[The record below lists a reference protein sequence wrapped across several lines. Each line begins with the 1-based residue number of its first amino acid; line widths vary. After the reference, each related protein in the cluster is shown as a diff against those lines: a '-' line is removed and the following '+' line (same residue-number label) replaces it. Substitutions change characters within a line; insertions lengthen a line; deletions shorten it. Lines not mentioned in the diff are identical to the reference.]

1 MRTSKALIVVMS
13 AAVLLLSLSGCR
25 KELCY
30 DHDHWKSNVVAD
42 WELVWERDYGMAW
55 EQNWD
60 SPAGYV
66 YDSLRPVPGTGIA
79 VLVYKEDST
88 YSERHIGADGG
99 LLPLGQGLQSM
110 LFYNDDTEYIIFS
123 GLNSHAEASASTR
136 TRTRSTYTERHGDES
151 TVSSPDMLYG
161 SWIEDYEAPGTLD
174 ASPVDLAVTMKPLV
188 YSYLVIYEF
197 ERGVEHVKLARGAL
211 AGMAQSVYLQDGRTG
226 EDKATI
232 LFEDAV
238 IDQERGVVT
247 AVVRTFGVPN
257 YPDIYYPSKT
267 PEEIEGPFGLNL
279 ETMLPDGS
287 IKVFEFDITDQ
298 MAKQP
303 RGGVI
308 TVSGLTID
316 EYEFGGGGGFDVDV
330 DDWGPYEDVDLEF

>member
-1 MRTSKALIVVMS
+1 MS

-30 DHDHWKSNVVAD
+30 DHSHWKVNVIPE
-42 WELVWERDYGMAW
+42 WELVWERDYGRAW
-55 EQNWD
+55 ETSWN
-60 SPAGYV
+60 SPGGIV

-79 VLVYKEDST
+79 AVVYKEDST
-88 YSERHIGADGG
+88 YTERHLPGEGG
-99 LLPLGQGLQSM
+99 ELPLGEGRQSI
-110 LFYNDDTEYIIFS
+110 LFYNDNTEYIVFS
-123 GLNSHAEASASTR
+123 SMSSYAEATATTR
-136 TRTRSTYTERHGDES
+136 TRTRSTYSEAHGDES
-151 TVSSPDMLYG
+151 TVNSPDMLYG
-161 SWIEDYEAPGTLD
+161 AWVEDFLVDFSPSAEPMDMPVTL
-174 ASPVDLAVTMKPLV
+174 KPLV
-188 YSYLVIYEF
+188 YKYVIVYEF
-197 ERGVEHVKLARGAL
+197 TAGIEYVKLARGAL

-330 DDWGPYEDVDLEF
+330 DDWGPYEDVELEF